1 VQGSSRAS
9 LAAAQKRLTAATTP
23 ASGKASGKG
32 AVDAMA
38 LGDELFAVTAALDSS
53 ATLRRALTDP
63 GRESDAR
70 SALIEQL
77 FGGKLSADA
86 LDLARAVA
94 SSRWSTSGDIADAF
108 EALAI
113 ASVVIAADAAGQL
126 GALEDELFRFER
138 TVQGNHDLR
147 DALADRRGDAAA
159 KADLVATL
167 LRGKASEATVRLARQ
182 AVLAPR
188 GRRLEA
194 SLELYLAA
202 AAARREQFVAHATVA
217 APLSAKHQ
225 DRLQAALSKVFS
237 HEVQLNVD
245 VDPTIVGG
253 VRVEVGDEVVDGSIL
268 RRLEEAQRRLA
279 G

>member
-9 LAAAQKRLTAATTP
+9 LAAAHKQLTAAT
-23 ASGKASGKG
+23 ASGAGAGKG

-63 GRESDAR
+63 GREGEAR
-70 SALIEQL
+70 ARLLADL
-77 FGGKLSADA
+77 FGGGRISAAA
-86 LDLARAVA
+86 LELGQSVAR
-94 SSRWSTSGDIADAF
+94 SRWSTSGDIADAF
-108 EALAI
+108 EALAV
-113 ASVVIAADAAGQL
+113 ASVVIGADDAGQL

-147 DALADRRGDAAA
+147 DALTDRRGDAAA
-159 KADLVATL
+159 KAELIGTL
-167 LRGKASEATVRLARQ
+167 LRGKATDATVRLARQ

-188 GRRLEA
+188 GRRLA
-194 SLELYLAA
+194 SSLEKYLAA

-217 APLSAKHQ
+217 APLSAKHN
-225 DRLQAALSKVFS
+225 DRLQAALSKLFN

-245 VDPTIVGG
+245 VDPELIGG
-253 VRVEVGDEVVDGSIL
+253 VRVEVGDEVVDGSLL
-268 RRLEEAQRRLA
+268 RRIEEAERRLA

>member
-9 LAAAQKRLTAATTP
+9 LAAAHKQLTAATTP
-23 ASGKASGKG
+23 ASGKKADR
-32 AVDAMA
+32 VDAMA

-63 GRESDAR
+63 GRDSKAR
-70 SALIEQL
+70 AALIEEL
-77 FGGKLSADA
+77 FGGRLSAAA
-86 LDLARAVA
+86 LDLANGVA
-94 SSRWSTSGDIADAF
+94 ASRWSTSGDIADAV

-113 ASVVIAADAAGQL
+113 ASVVIGADQAGEL

-147 DALADRRGDAAA
+147 DALSDRRGGATA

-167 LRGKASEATVRLARQ
+167 LRGKATDATVRLARQ

-188 GRRLEA
+188 GRRLTA
-194 SLELYLAA
+194 TLERYLAA

-217 APLSAKHQ
+217 APLNAKHH
-225 DRLQAALSKVFS
+225 DRLQAALSKLFS

-245 VDPTIVGG
+245 IDPTIIGG
-253 VRVEVGDEVVDGSIL
+253 VRVEVGDQVVDGSLL
-268 RRLEEAQRRLA
+268 RRLEDAERRLA